1 MSELI
6 EQLVELSKPGNQPEQ
21 IRKNTPSA
29 PNGWEPGVKYE
40 PDGRMT
46 VTTPIVPPAD
56 NPDAWKELIEG
67 LGQKVPDGWR
77 VVLKEA
83 KYDPAAWQR
92 DEQGQDAITK
102 PIWRYRFVIEPCV
115 ASISTEDL
123 VAVLKKKRP
132 SAFEKDGYPNHAFTV
147 VAADMQW
154 GKSDKGGSVVALEN
168 WLRSTDLA
176 LARYKAELKRKRV
189 SECVIILPGDC
200 IEGTQSGANR
210 LNRLDLTLTEQV
222 RIYRRTLLDLVERFA
237 LVGPPVTVI
246 VVPGNH
252 DEAIRSGNELNT
264 TYDDSWAIEGAS
276 QVADT
281 LAKCGFD
288 NVGFVFPQHDTLTVC
303 VDVCGTVLGVM
314 HGHQM
319 RGKMQDWLAKQALGR
334 QPIGTADLVI
344 SGHFHHLVVQQLG
357 PTAWLQAP
365 ALESG
370 SQWFENATGL
380 SAPKGM
386 VTLIVGEGSWNSLE
400 VC

>member
-6 EQLVELSKPGNQPEQ
+6 NKLVELSKPGNQPDQ
-21 IRKNTPSA
+21 VRRAASAA
-29 PNGWEPGVKYE
+29 PNGWEPGIKYE

-46 VTTPIVPPAD
+46 VTTPIVPPSEPED
-56 NPDAWKELIEG
+56 WNDLIEA
-67 LGQKVPDGWR
+67 LGQKIPDGWR
-77 VVLKEA
+77 VILKEA

-92 DEQGQDAITK
+92 DEQGEDAVTR
-102 PIWRYRFVIEPCV
+102 PIWRYRFVIEPAV
-115 ASISTEDL
+115 AAISVEDL
-123 VAVLKKKRP
+123 TLALKNRRP
-132 SAFEKDGYPNHAFTV
+132 KQFVKDTHADQAFVV

-154 GKSDKGGSVVALEN
+154 GKSDKGGTLAALEN
-168 WLRSTDLA
+168 WLTSMDNA
-176 LARYKAELKRKRV
+176 LQRYKYELKRKRV
-189 SECVIILPGDC
+189 SEAVVILPGDC

-222 RIYRRTLLDLVERFA
+222 RIYRRTLLELVEKFA
-237 LVGPPVTVI
+237 NVGPKVTVI

-252 DEAIRSGNELNT
+252 DEAIRTNNELNT

-281 LAKCGFD
+281 LERCGYD
-288 NVGFVFPQHDTLTVC
+288 NVAFVFPQRDTLTVC
-303 VDVCGTVLGVM
+303 VDICGTVVGVL

-319 RGKMQDWLAKQALGR
+319 RGKTQDWLAKQALGR

-344 SGHFHHLVVQQLG
+344 SGHYHHLIVQQLG

-370 SQWFENATGL
+370 SQWFENSNGL

-386 VTLIVGEGSWNSLE
+386 VTLIVGEGLWNSLE